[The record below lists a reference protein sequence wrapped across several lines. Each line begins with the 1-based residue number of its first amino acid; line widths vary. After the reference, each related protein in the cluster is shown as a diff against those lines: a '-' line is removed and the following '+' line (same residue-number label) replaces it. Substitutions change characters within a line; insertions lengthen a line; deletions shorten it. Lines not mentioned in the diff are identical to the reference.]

1 MVADLMSVQMVE
13 VCGHRVEGRGSHG
26 ICTETLI
33 SFPSLGGTLDWKTGL
48 HTKWCI
54 WVSTKC
60 WTLWTPKSVHSKT
73 SVLSPPEDSSGDI
86 LRAPASACPVPTLSP
101 LNLVVLALCR
111 FPKGQDLI
119 KLNSD
124 EYKVLSFS
132 LKNQL
137 HTSNARETRFTRNGI

>member
-13 VCGHRVEGRGSHG
+13 VMVCGHRVEGRGSHG

-54 WVSTKC
+54 WMSTKC

-73 SVLSPPEDSSGDI
+73 SVLSPPEDRALETSSE
-86 LRAPASACPVPTLSP
+86 LLLQPVLSP
-101 LNLVVLALCR
+101 HC
-111 FPKGQDLI
+111 
-119 KLNSD
+119 
-124 EYKVLSFS
+124 
-132 LKNQL
+132 
-137 HTSNARETRFTRNGI
+137 HH